1 MLSCSVLIYPIFV
14 DLIKFCAIFF
24 LEMETEPTLLFKIFD
39 LILQIIVF
47 FVVMGVFGFLCFLV
61 NCFIEEG
68 RRGRRGIF
76 GGWSGGGD

>member
-1 MLSCSVLIYPIFV
+1 MLSCSVFIYPIF
-14 DLIKFCAIFF
+14 LELLKSCAILP

-39 LILQIIVF
+39 LILQIIVY

-68 RRGRRGIF
+68 RRGSRGIF